1 MHRKKVIMTGKER
14 YIKNVKAMGIEKF
27 TRLCVNQFNCP
38 SHIDFELCKYI
49 DSSSR
54 CFECWKNYIE
64 KKIAPC
70 QEPNN

>member
-1 MHRKKVIMTGKER
+1 MRDKEI
-14 YIKNVKAMGIEKF
+14 YIRNVQAIGIEKF
-27 TRLCVNQFNCP
+27 TRFCVEQFSCP
-38 SHIDFELCKYI
+38 EQIDFELCRYI
-49 DSSSR
+49 NSDSS